1 VTTPRLDSDLRD
13 GGIVLHQPTVTAAT
27 PHRRRRL
34 GSLLVFAAALLLTSC
49 GSDTLS
55 LTDYAE
61 RVETE
66 VTVMNTQLDDLLA
79 ELESEEQSVASTRAY
94 FEGAAAAR
102 ARFVTALEDLTPP
115 QQAQR
120 LHDEALA
127 IVRQLRD
134 ANETLAALVATYS
147 DPTQL
152 ASLDESPEVR
162 ALEAIDAKAVEMCHA
177 AEASIDATSE
187 REDLRDVAWL
197 PSELKEV
204 VEVAFRCTAA
214 ERGGTNG

>member
-1 VTTPRLDSDLRD
+1 MNEGTSPASARHLRPL
-13 GGIVLHQPTVTAAT
+13 V
-27 PHRRRRL
+27 
-34 GSLLVFAAALLLTSC
+34 VFAAALLLASC
-49 GSDTLS
+49 GSGTLS

-66 VTVMNTQLDDLLA
+66 VTVMNTRLDHLLA
-79 ELESEEQSVASTRAY
+79 ELESEEQTVASTRTY
-94 FEGAAAAR
+94 FEEAAAAR
-102 ARFVTALEDLTPP
+102 ARFVTAVEDLAPP

-134 ANETLAALVATYS
+134 ANETLAAMVATYS
-147 DPTQL
+147 DPAQL
-152 ASLDESPEVR
+152 ATLEESPEVR
-162 ALEAIDAKAVEMCHA
+162 ALEAIDAKAVAMCHA
-177 AEASIDATSE
+177 AEASIDATGE
-187 REDLRDVAWL
+187 REDLKDVAWL

-214 ERGGTNG
+214 ERAGANG

>member
-1 VTTPRLDSDLRD
+1 MNQTISPA
-13 GGIVLHQPTVTAAT
+13 GA
-27 PHRRRRL
+27 RRL
-34 GSLLVFAAALLLTSC
+34 LPLFVFALAFLLASC
-49 GSDTLS
+49 ASGSLS
-55 LTDYAE
+55 LTDYAQN
-61 RVETE
+61 VEAE
-66 VTVMNTQLDDLLA
+66 VTVMNTQLDDLLV

-134 ANETLAALVATYS
+134 ANETLAAKVATYS
-147 DPTQL
+147 DPAQL
-152 ASLDESPEVR
+152 ATLDESPEVR

-214 ERGGTNG
+214 ERAGTNG

>member
-1 VTTPRLDSDLRD
+1 MS
-13 GGIVLHQPTVTAAT
+13 HQPTVTAAT
-27 PHRRRRL
+27 PHRSRRR
-34 GSLLVFAAALLLTSC
+34 GSLLVFATALLLASC
-49 GSDTLS
+49 GTDTLS

-66 VTVMNTQLDDLLA
+66 VTVMNTRLDDLQA
-79 ELESEEQSVASTRAY
+79 ELDSEEQTVASTRAY
-94 FEGAAAAR
+94 FERAAAAR
-102 ARFVTALEDLTPP
+102 ARFVTSVEDLNPP

-127 IVRQLRD
+127 IVGQLRD
-134 ANETLAALVATYS
+134 ANETLAAIVATYS
-147 DPTQL
+147 DPSQL

-187 REDLRDVAWL
+187 REDLKDVAWL

-214 ERGGTNG
+214 ERAGTNG

>member
-1 VTTPRLDSDLRD
+1 VS
-13 GGIVLHQPTVTAAT
+13 HQPTVTAAT
-27 PHRRRRL
+27 PHRWRRR
-34 GSLLVFAAALLLTSC
+34 GSLLVFAATLLLASC
-49 GSDTLS
+49 GSGSLS

-66 VTVMNTQLDDLLA
+66 VTVMNTRLDDLLV
-79 ELESEEQSVASTRAY
+79 EVDSEEQTVASTRAY

-102 ARFVTALEDLTPP
+102 ARFVTALEDLVPP

-134 ANETLAALVATYS
+134 ANETLAAMVATYS
-147 DPTQL
+147 DPAQL
-152 ASLDESPEVR
+152 AALEESPEMR
-162 ALEAIDAKAVEMCHA
+162 ALEAIDAKAVEMCHV
-177 AEASIDATSE
+177 AEASIEATSE
-187 REDLRDVAWL
+187 REDLKDVAWL

-214 ERGGTNG
+214 ERAGTNG